1 MGVLEKLGEA
11 TKPKP
16 KHKRL
21 TYKEE
26 NGTTRVG
33 DALRWMVEAGKT
45 VAPELLSMAGTLT
58 GFEGLKTLGGF
69 IENDEGLSD
78 LDKEI
83 LAKKLQLDIVEAQEI
98 TKRWE
103 ADMASDSWLSKN
115 VRPMTLIFAIVM
127 TVIILILDSSISDFK
142 VEEHW
147 VSLLKGIDLTALGG
161 YFVMRQW
168 GEVNKVNKG
177 VF

>member
-1 MGVLEKLGEA
+1 MGVLEKLEDV

-16 KHKRL
+16 KKRRL

-33 DALRWMVEAGKT
+33 DALRWMAEAGKT

-58 GFEGLKTLGGF
+58 GIEGLKKIGNAIQGDPGMSDIDKQILSRK
-69 IENDEGLSD
+69 IE
-78 LDKEI
+78 LDM
-83 LAKKLQLDIVEAQEI
+83 VEAQEI

-115 VRPMTLIFAIVM
+115 VRPVTLIFAIVM
-127 TVIILILDSSISDFK
+127 TVVVLILDSSLTGFT

-177 VF
+177 VS